1 MSPAVSAALEIA
13 LVIAVLAGLHV
24 PLGDY
29 MARIYTAKK
38 DWRVEKG
45 FYRVLRIDSAAD
57 QRWYTYLISL
67 LSFSVISI
75 ALLWGLLA
83 AQAHLPFDFGRS
95 GMPKAQSF
103 NTAVSFVTNTNWQS
117 YSGESALGYTVQA
130 IGLTVQNFL
139 SGAVGMVV
147 VAALIRGLIRRHT
160 DRLGNFW
167 VDLTRTTFRLMLPVS
182 IVIALVMVAAGV
194 IQNLSAPLDVT
205 TLAGGTQTLPGGLV
219 ASQEVI
225 KQFGTNG
232 GGYFNANSGHPFE
245 NPSQVTN
252 LLAIVLM
259 LAIPFSLPRTFGRM
273 VGSIKQGV
281 AILITMATLWVGSLV
296 TTMLVEEAHS
306 GAALQAAGAAMEG
319 KEVRFGIPISS
330 LFEISTTLTST
341 GAVDSTHSS
350 FTGLGGGTLLLNML
364 LGEIAPGGTGSGL
377 YGMLILAMVAVFIA
391 GLMVG
396 RTPTYLG
403 KRIGGEQMKYVAS
416 YILATPALVLLGTGI
431 ALLVPTAKASVL
443 NTGPHSLTEIVYAFG
458 SAANNNGSAFAGLN
472 ANTNFYNIAL
482 GVVMFLGRFVPMAL
496 VLALAG
502 SLGRQSFRPDD
513 SGTLPTHKLQ
523 FITILIGVVVLVA
536 ALTYLPALAL
546 GPIAEGSS

>member
-1 MSPAVSAALEIA
+1 
-13 LVIAVLAGLHV
+13 
-24 PLGDY
+24 
-29 MARIYTAKK
+29 
-38 DWRVEKG
+38 
-45 FYRVLRIDSAAD
+45 
-57 QRWYTYLISL
+57 
-67 LSFSVISI
+67 
-75 ALLWGLLA
+75 
-83 AQAHLPFDFGRS
+83 
-95 GMPKAQSF
+95 
-103 NTAVSFVTNTNWQS
+103 
-117 YSGESALGYTVQA
+117 
-130 IGLTVQNFL
+130 
-139 SGAVGMVV
+139 MVV

-167 VDLTRTTFRLMLPVS
+167 VDLTRTTVRLMLPVS
-182 IVIALVMVAAGV
+182 IVIALVMVAGGV
-194 IQNLSAPLDVT
+194 IQNLNAPVDLT

-245 NPSQVTN
+245 NPTQWTN

-259 LAIPFSLPRTFGRM
+259 LSIPFSLPRTFGRM

-281 AILITMATLWVGSLV
+281 AILITMGILWATSLV
-296 TTMLVEEAHS
+296 LNLISEEKHA
-306 GAALQAAGAAMEG
+306 GVALKAAGAAMEG
-319 KEVRFGIPISS
+319 KEVRFGIPVTS

-341 GAVDSTHSS
+341 GAVTSTHSS
-350 FTGLGGGTLLLNML
+350 FTGLGGGVLLLNML

-377 YGMLILAMVAVFIA
+377 YGMLVLAMVGVFIA

-403 KRIGGEQMKYVAS
+403 KRIGGEQMKYVAG

-431 ALLVPTAKASVL
+431 ALLVPSAKAAVL
-443 NTGPHSLTEIVYAFG
+443 NSGPHSLTEITYAFG
-458 SAANNNGSAFAGLN
+458 SAANNNGSAFAGLG
-472 ANTNFYNIAL
+472 ANNNFYNIAL

-502 SLGRQSFRPDD
+502 SLGRQGVRPDD

-523 FITILIGVVVLVA
+523 FITILLGVVVLVA

-546 GPIAEGSS
+546 GPIAEGLS